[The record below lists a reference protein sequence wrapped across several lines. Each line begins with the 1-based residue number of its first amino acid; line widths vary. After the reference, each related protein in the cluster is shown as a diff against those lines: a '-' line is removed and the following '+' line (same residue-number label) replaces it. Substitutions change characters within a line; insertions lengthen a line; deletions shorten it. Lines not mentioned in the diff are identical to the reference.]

1 MEGNK
6 VKNVRNLFK
15 LKKENKAIK
24 ERAIRDIKNMSELE
38 KDYYRPVRA
47 HNFYSN
53 KDIEQESN
61 GDRNKTLL
69 IKEYLNK
76 VKAYLEG
83 IKNDITKYET

>member
-38 KDYYRPVRA
+38 
-47 HNFYSN
+47 
-53 KDIEQESN
+53 
-61 GDRNKTLL
+61 
-69 IKEYLNK
+69 
-76 VKAYLEG
+76 
-83 IKNDITKYET
+83 